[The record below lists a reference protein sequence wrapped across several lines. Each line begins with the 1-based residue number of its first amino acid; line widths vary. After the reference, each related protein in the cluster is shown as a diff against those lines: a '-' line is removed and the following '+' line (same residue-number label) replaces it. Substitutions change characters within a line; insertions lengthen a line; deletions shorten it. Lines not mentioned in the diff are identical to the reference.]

1 MDFIRPRKKKEYV
14 EVSDLGSRIETLN
27 DYYNAYPKAINNEFQ
42 KSLDQ
47 NIRLFESKLN
57 IFDKITVYWVGT
69 KQGNRS
75 HAIAEYFHSSSLNS
89 NPVFILYED
98 TIQKELEYDKEMG
111 YDIDIDVELDRIIGT
126 TIFHELGHAI
136 VDIDNCYIFGENNIL
151 NFEDEEVYVEEF
163 CRDFYDRKIVLK
175 EMIEL
180 SKKFKKRQ
188 WVGIDPD
195 YEINY

>member
-1 MDFIRPRKKKEYV
+1 MEFLRHRKEKKYV
-14 EVSDLGSRIETLN
+14 EVSDLGSMIETLN
-27 DYYNAYPKAINNEFQ
+27 DYYNAYPKAKNNELQ
-42 KSLDQ
+42 KSLEQ
-47 NIRLFESKLN
+47 NIKLFESKLN

-98 TIQKELEYDKEMG
+98 TIQKELEFDD
-111 YDIDIDVELDRIIGT
+111 DIDHIIGT

-151 NFEDEEVYVEEF
+151 TFEDEEDYVEEF
-163 CRDFYDRKIVLK
+163 CRDFYERKIVPQ

-180 SKKFKKRQ
+180 SKKFKKRE
-188 WVGIDPD
+188 WIGIDPD